1 LFLWGLGNSILNFFA
16 ISVLIWIL
24 LLRAGIPKRYH
35 RYAITVWAVVV
46 ALATLT
52 FTLGTVK
59 SDFTETAGK
68 VVRKW
73 EEYRG
78 GSPGVPVQ
86 VKLVEVVSVVLFD
99 YARRR
104 SVSVGI
110 FALFASG

>member
-1 LFLWGLGNSILNFFA
+1 VLGNSILNFFA